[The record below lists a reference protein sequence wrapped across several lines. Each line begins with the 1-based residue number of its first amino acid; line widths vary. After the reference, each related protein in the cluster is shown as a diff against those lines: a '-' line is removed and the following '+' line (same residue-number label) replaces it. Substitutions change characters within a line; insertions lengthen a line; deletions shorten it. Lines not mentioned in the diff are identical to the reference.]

1 LVWLIWLVPFAP
13 KEVEVQVHGGRTVG
27 QAGEGD
33 STHVRGRLDRL
44 PLEFKVSVPL
54 ALAQAMG
61 SWITLPVVEMPVPT
75 TVSFPAA
82 FEVVV
87 FPVIPAAVMATF
99 SAVV

>member
-27 QAGEGD
+27 HAGEGD

-54 ALAQAMG
+54 ALA
-61 SWITLPVVEMPVPT
+61 
-75 TVSFPAA
+75 
-82 FEVVV
+82 
-87 FPVIPAAVMATF
+87 
-99 SAVV
+99 